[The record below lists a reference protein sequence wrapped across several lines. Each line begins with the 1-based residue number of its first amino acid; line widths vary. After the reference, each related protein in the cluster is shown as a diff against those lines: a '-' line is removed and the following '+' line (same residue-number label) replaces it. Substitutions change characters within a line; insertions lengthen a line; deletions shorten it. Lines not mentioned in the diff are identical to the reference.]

1 MIRID
6 SSWSVLP
13 HAPNIIAPRQ
23 SGLTSTPVVPRAR
36 CSIWVRHYS
45 APMRLAILVLAVS
58 LWLAGCAS
66 SETGGREAQSSAP
79 SQSQAPASPPAPD
92 EPVPRD
98 PGRLAERLT
107 ATTTA
112 LHDAID
118 RWRSEGN
125 TRGPTPEEV
134 TLYALHQQRMHLLLT
149 TRAQLASRVIPQL
162 PSRLARDLRT
172 TIGARRGLARL
183 TPPVPRS
190 RFRTGPALPPGV
202 LLDHYREA
210 QRRFGVGWP
219 VLAAVNFVESAFGR
233 LRNESVAG
241 AGGPMQFIPST
252 WDAYGMGG
260 DVHDP
265 HDAILGAAN
274 YLRASGAPDDY
285 WRALYAYNPST
296 TYVAAVQ
303 GYVRQIRRDPR
314 AYFAYHSWQVF
325 VRTPAGVRRITGPPP
340 LG

>member
-1 MIRID
+1 
-6 SSWSVLP
+6 
-13 HAPNIIAPRQ
+13 
-23 SGLTSTPVVPRAR
+23 
-36 CSIWVRHYS
+36 
-45 APMRLAILVLAVS
+45 MRLGILLLATS
-58 LWLAGCAS
+58 LLLAGCAS
-66 SETGGREAQSSAP
+66 SEPDRPQEQPTAPRQAEA
-79 SQSQAPASPPAPD
+79 PPAPPPPD
-92 EPVPRD
+92 EPIPRD

-112 LHDAID
+112 LHQAID
-118 RWRSEGN
+118 RWRKDGDP
-125 TRGPTPEEV
+125 RGPTPPDV
-134 TLYALHQQRMHLLLT
+134 TLHALHQQRMHLQLT
-149 TRAQLASRVIPQL
+149 SRAQLARRVIPRL
-162 PSRLARDLRT
+162 PVQLARDLRT

-190 RFRTGPALPPGV
+190 RFKTGPALPAGV

-260 DVHDP
+260 DVRDP

-274 YLRASGAPDDY
+274 YLHASGAPGDY
-285 WRALYAYNPST
+285 ARALYAYNPSPA
-296 TYVAAVQ
+296 YVSAVL

-325 VRTPAGVRRITGPPP
+325 VRTPSGVRRITGPQR
-340 LG
+340 